1 MIINKGL
8 SITWYGHS
16 TFKIV
21 SPKGRHI
28 LIDPW
33 VMGNPACPE
42 QLRQVD
48 RVDLMLIC
56 HAHFDHMADAVA
68 LAKAHTPR
76 VVAIYEIATWLE
88 GKGIKNTLA
97 MNMGGTQEI
106 DGIRVTMVQA
116 FHSSGILEED
126 GRIVYGGEPAGYVV
140 QLENGFTFYHSGDT
154 NVFGD
159 MKIIAELYKPELCF
173 LPIGD
178 RFTMSPKE
186 AAYACKLLMPKWL
199 IPMHFGTFPLLTGT
213 PAQLKVLTKD
223 ITGLTIIEMK
233 PGDTIK

>member
-1 MIINKGL
+1 MVINKGL

-16 TFKIV
+16 TFKVV
-21 SPKGRHI
+21 SPKGLHI

-42 QLRQVD
+42 HLKKVD

-68 LAKAHTPR
+68 LAKAHTPK

-88 GKGIKNTLA
+88 GRGIKNTLA
-97 MNMGGTQEI
+97 MNMGGSQEI
-106 DGIRVTMVQA
+106 DGIRVTMFQA

-159 MKIIAELYKPELCF
+159 MKIVAELYEPELCF

-186 AAYACKLLMPKWL
+186 AAYACKLLTPKWL

-213 PAQLKVLTKD
+213 PAELKELTKG

-233 PGDTIK
+233 PGDTIR

>member
-42 QLRQVD
+42 QLKQVD
-48 RVDLMLIC
+48 RIDLMLIC

-68 LAKAHTPR
+68 LAKAHTPK

-213 PAQLKVLTKD
+213 PAQLKALTKD

-233 PGDTIK
+233 PGDTVK